1 MYKRRNLVGS
11 CLLIIL
17 FLAGCAKEPLDI
29 QTPAAG
35 FYKGKTI
42 RFIVGYAPGGG
53 YDTYTRAVA
62 RHISRYIPG
71 NPTTVVQN
79 MTGAGSLV
87 AANYIYNKAKPDGLT
102 VGVWNG
108 ALILGQSLGARGIK
122 FKGDRFGWIGAPVRS
137 WPTCAI
143 MGHTG
148 LKTLKDVLNTK
159 QVIKIG
165 ATRAGSTTYD
175 LPTILN
181 KTLGTNFKVMSGYR
195 GTRAIRQDMQER
207 EIDGACWG
215 WESMRVTARSML
227 DAEGD
232 DQLVLFLTQGNTGD
246 REIARLPQVTDVI
259 KGQDNLATFRAWF
272 ATREFQR
279 PLSLPPG
286 TPKDRLN
293 ILRRAL
299 KATVKNWRFLA
310 DAKRSYLIINYVSGE
325 EIEKFVDQILAIS
338 PKTKKSLQ
346 FLIVKKKS

>member
-1 MYKRRNLVGS
+1 
-11 CLLIIL
+11 
-17 FLAGCAKEPLDI
+17 
-29 QTPAAG
+29 
-35 FYKGKTI
+35 
-42 RFIVGYAPGGG
+42 
-53 YDTYTRAVA
+53 
-62 RHISRYIPG
+62 
-71 NPTTVVQN
+71 
-79 MTGAGSLV
+79 
-87 AANYIYNKAKPDGLT
+87 
-102 VGVWNG
+102 
-108 ALILGQSLGARGIK
+108 
-122 FKGDRFGWIGAPVRS
+122 
-137 WPTCAI
+137 

-215 WESMRVTARSML
+215 WESMSVTARSML

-232 DQLVLFLTQGNTGD
+232 DQLIPFLTQGNIGD

-310 DAKRSYLIINYVSGE
+310 EAKKFKLIINYVPGE
-325 EIEKFVDQILAIS
+325 EIEKLVAQILTVT
-338 PKTKKSLQ
+338 PKAEENLQ
-346 FLIVKKKS
+346 FLVW